1 MQRRM
6 SVTIREYKFF
16 RSFSQK
22 FENWPKRKAE
32 ALWRKMRERK
42 IAEFLCFVIYLS
54 AVLYLYCCID
64 WQRTNGKIPFIS
76 DFITAAVF
84 TGSSNTQIFKTE
96 LQEFTHLS
104 ILIFNLVSQFQHN
117 SPTTE
122 GSLSEG
128 SEIEA
133 VEACKWLRAA
143 GFPQYAQMYEEV
155 ELQSAFK
162 NSKH

>member
-42 IAEFLCFVIYLS
+42 IAEDDYYFNYSAQQQKKNRQAGTWDLNHLS
-54 AVLYLYCCID
+54 LGC
-64 WQRTNGKIPFIS
+64 
-76 DFITAAVF
+76 
-84 TGSSNTQIFKTE
+84 TQIFKTE

-104 ILIFNLVSQFQHN
+104 ISIFNLVSQFQHN

-143 GFPQYAQMYEEV
+143 GFPQYAQMYEGMY
-155 ELQSAFK
+155 K
-162 NSKH
+162 